1 MRKHAL
7 IPISVLATSLPRHM
21 INTLLKSCHL
31 YQLLLVPAL
40 SVHINVSLFSS
51 SAFTYWLH
59 SGPWLSTGTNIS
71 QKRSTLRTPPKK
83 MVMLPLFFP
92 LFFLCP
98 YKQGQKVSWFSF
110 SAWISK
116 NGSTTMGK
124 PGQRRKVCIQLS
136 LMGGWRILNFPVVS
150 NFSAEFS
157 WSPGYKCS
165 KIIQYSKGQLYSHSY
180 FCLK

>member
-59 SGPWLSTGTNIS
+59 SGPWLSTGTNIC

-124 PGQRRKVCIQLS
+124 PGQRRKVYIQLS
-136 LMGGWRILNFPVVS
+136 LMGGWRVLNFPVVS

>member
-7 IPISVLATSLPRHM
+7 IPISVLAASLPRHM
-21 INTLLKSCHL
+21 INTLLRSCHV

-40 SVHINVSLFSS
+40 SEHINVSLFSS
-51 SAFTYWLH
+51 SAFTYWLY
-59 SGPWLSTGTNIS
+59 SGLWLSTAQTFARKGAFWEHLQRKWS
-71 QKRSTLRTPPKK
+71 CFHS
-83 MVMLPLFFP
+83 FFP
-92 LFFLCP
+92 LFFLYP
-98 YKQGQKVSWFSF
+98 YKEGQKVSWFSF

-136 LMGGWRILNFPVVS
+136 LMGDWRVLNFPVS

-157 WSPGYKCS
+157 WSPRYKRS